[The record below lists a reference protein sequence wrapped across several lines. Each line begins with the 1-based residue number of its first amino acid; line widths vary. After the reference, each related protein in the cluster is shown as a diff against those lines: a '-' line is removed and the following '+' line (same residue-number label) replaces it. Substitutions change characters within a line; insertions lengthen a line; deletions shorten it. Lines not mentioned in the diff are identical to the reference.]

1 MKKTKKKLALS
12 RETVS
17 LLVNPQ
23 LAGADGPLWWNTHS
37 CGPEGSICLPM
48 DESMTC

>member
-1 MKKTKKKLALS
+1 MKKKKKLALS

-17 LLVNPQ
+17 SLITRQ
-23 LAGADGPLWWNTHS
+23 LTGAGGAFPWNTHS
-37 CGPEGSICLPM
+37 CGPEGSICFPM